1 RIPNSGADI
10 EPTMRHFWLWPSAN
24 RPETRILRRR
34 KPPWRPAGNP
44 RRIVG
49 REMPA
54 RKRKS
59 RDDSRLSRKNI
70 LPVSEKPSASSS
82 SPLCE
87 QASWP
92 FFSVSLWVFSWAR
105 PSFSPPV
112 SSAPGGPPARVSAPE
127 PLLPVPRLRWRAPL
141 PQFRRS
147 PGTRRPALLRLPA
160 VTARCRLRNSL
171 SRYPFG
177 PPLGESHSPAAT
189 LASTGAVV
197 AGVLADRPVPAALF
211 VIG

>member
-1 RIPNSGADI
+1 
-10 EPTMRHFWLWPSAN
+10 
-24 RPETRILRRR
+24 
-34 KPPWRPAGNP
+34 
-44 RRIVG
+44 
-49 REMPA
+49 MPA

-171 SRYPFG
+171 SRNPFR
-177 PPLGESHSPAAT
+177 PPPGESHSPAAT
-189 LASTGAVV
+189 RASTGAVV
-197 AGVLADRPVPAALF
+197 AGVLAEHPVPAPLF
-211 VIG
+211 VIALVRSCQVVCEVGTKNGAGTGCSARTPATTAPVL